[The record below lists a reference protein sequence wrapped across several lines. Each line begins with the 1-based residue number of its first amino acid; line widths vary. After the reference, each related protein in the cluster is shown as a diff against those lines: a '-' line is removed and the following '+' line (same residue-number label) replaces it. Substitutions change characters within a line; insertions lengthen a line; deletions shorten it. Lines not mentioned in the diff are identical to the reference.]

1 MPGFGTIVTGTLND
15 GHLSIGDEVVILPS
29 GTKGRVRGLQM
40 HKKKEET
47 AVPGSRTAVNISG
60 VATEEIQRGNVV
72 THPKQYLSTRRVD
85 ARIRLLKDVSQSLK
99 HDTEVKMFVGATET
113 MATLR
118 LLGIETLN
126 PGEEGWI
133 QLELRDPVVTVR
145 GDRYILRRPSPGE
158 TLGGGVIVDHQP
170 KGRHRRFDKKVLK
183 SLASLAAGSPAD
195 ILLEAALA
203 LNATPL
209 KEVVSRSRLEVEPAA
224 QALDENLESGQL
236 VQLEDG
242 NLMVTS
248 DLLVI
253 AAPHWNALREKS
265 IQMVAAYHKNLPLRR
280 GIPREELKSRL
291 KLTPRVFNATVKK
304 LAATNAIFEAGSTL
318 AIIGHEI
325 TFDKGQQAKVQGLM
339 RRFVA
344 SPYGPP
350 SVKECQADVGEE
362 IVAALV
368 ELGQL
373 KQLTPEVV
381 FRTEDFEQ
389 MVLEVKSFITKNG
402 QLTVADARDMFGSS
416 RKYMLALLE
425 YLDATGVT
433 KRDGD
438 YRKLRS

>member
-1 MPGFGTIVTGTLND
+1 
-15 GHLSIGDEVVILPS
+15 
-29 GTKGRVRGLQM
+29 
-40 HKKKEET
+40 
-47 AVPGSRTAVNISG
+47 
-60 VATEEIQRGNVV
+60 
-72 THPKQYLSTRRVD
+72 
-85 ARIRLLKDVSQSLK
+85 
-99 HDTEVKMFVGATET
+99 
-113 MATLR
+113 
-118 LLGIETLN
+118 
-126 PGEEGWI
+126 
-133 QLELRDPVVTVR
+133 VTVR

-203 LNATPL
+203 LNAAPL
-209 KEVVSRSRLEVEPAA
+209 KEVVSRSRLETEPAE
-224 QALDENLESGQL
+224 QALDENLENGQL
-236 VQLEDG
+236 LQLEDG
-242 NLMVTS
+242 NLTVTS

-253 AAPHWNALREKS
+253 AAPHWNALKDKS
-265 IQMVAAYHKNLPLRR
+265 VQMVAAYHKNLPLRR

-291 KLTPRVFNATVKK
+291 KLTPRVFNAMVKK
-304 LAATNAIFEAGSTL
+304 LAATNAIFEAGSLL
-318 AIIGHEI
+318 AIVGHEI

-350 SVKECQADVGEE
+350 SVKECQAEAGEE

-368 ELGQL
+368 ELGLL

-389 MVLEVKSFITKNG
+389 MVSEVKAFITKNG